1 MEKTTAMGRM
11 IRTMMAAAWL
21 LGAAE
26 AGFGQEPVRLGVFSF
41 DRVSKETREGQRLQK
56 QLSDFQE
63 KKKADL
69 DATEKEL
76 RNLQDRLAAQ
86 ALSLSPERRLALEK
100 EVQLKQNQLQLTR
113 EAAQR
118 DWQIEFNQTR
128 DRFQQQAVRI
138 VEQIAREGR
147 YSLIFENGQVVYHD
161 AAVDITSEVIGRLDR
176 AAGPPAAAPSK
187 KDPSRPPASEK

>member
-1 MEKTTAMGRM
+1 MGRM
-11 IRTMMAAAWL
+11 IRTMMAAVWL

-26 AGFGQEPVRLGVFSF
+26 VAFGQEPVRLGVFSF

-100 EVQLKQNQLQLTR
+100 EVQLKQNQLQLAR

-147 YSLIFENGQVVYHD
+147 YSLVFENGQVVYHD